1 MQVIERDIGRINPP
15 VTPQVGLW
23 VKGIYGVGQIA
34 NSVKTIVFGIFSLF
48 FYTTVMGLPGTLVGV
63 ASAIGLLWDAII
75 DPVIGTLSDKAEGRL
90 GKRHGFMLVG
100 AAGMGVSFW
109 AYFSPPQALSSQVLF
124 VWLLAT
130 NLLVRT
136 MSSVFS
142 IPYYALGAELSQDYH
157 QRTSISGIRGGF
169 ALFGTLATAVL
180 SFVLFFP
187 ALPQGGDLKLNV
199 EGYRAMGLFCGL
211 VMSVVAAV
219 SSFGTLSHRQF
230 VCHKPGKPLPNGRR
244 HFFSNT
250 LLALRNRSFRM
261 LFLSYSIF
269 FLGTVINATL
279 AIHFLTYY
287 VRITTSKSLSAFH
300 LAFYVGALLGV
311 VFWLRISRM
320 VEKHWLYFTGTLST
334 ATVMC
339 CAFIFLGEGHLF
351 GVGSL
356 SPVLVGSWLAGFF
369 ASVLWIIPP
378 SMIADIA
385 DQDELLNGERR
396 EGVFFGLFNFGEQIA
411 AGASILITGILIDHF
426 AGLIPG
432 QALQSATTIN
442 RIGVLYGLLPC
453 FLLVAAAL
461 FILRYSLN
469 QGAVAAI
476 QSKLHWVS
484 QEKVSK
490 NTAYHKTEIKQPVDW
505 S

>member
-1 MQVIERDIGRINPP
+1 
-15 VTPQVGLW
+15 
-23 VKGIYGVGQIA
+23 
-34 NSVKTIVFGIFSLF
+34 
-48 FYTTVMGLPGTLVGV
+48 
-63 ASAIGLLWDAII
+63 
-75 DPVIGTLSDKAEGRL
+75 
-90 GKRHGFMLVG
+90 
-100 AAGMGVSFW
+100 
-109 AYFSPPQALSSQVLF
+109 
-124 VWLLAT
+124 
-130 NLLVRT
+130 
-136 MSSVFS
+136 
-142 IPYYALGAELSQDYH
+142 
-157 QRTSISGIRGGF
+157 
-169 ALFGTLATAVL
+169 VL

-250 LLALRNRSFRM
+250 VLALRNRSFRM